1 MRKEAYRMKSNYFN
15 LSILILVIIIFGAAS
30 CNLNT
35 ALQPPTPDLLAT
47 SVHQT
52 ASELFSQ
59 MEQTDE
65 SMNGNTSPDS
75 SETPVGEIQPTDTI
89 PPSPTAEPTETPVI
103 EDNRILF
110 APGTTFATIRGEI
123 EKDKTKEYI
132 LQIGQGQLLSVFV
145 ESDGKSPV
153 LAIKTAEGKEI
164 LPASSG
170 FTWYLTSVPKSQDYI
185 VTIVAPD
192 KNTNYILHVSTPID
206 VEFDTGSTSKT
217 FQGIIEADD
226 IVEFRAYALEGQKA
240 TVTLNSISGQA
251 SLHIYGMVDLVNYVE
266 SDSGL
271 TTWTAILPESQNYI
285 IKVLANN
292 YPTEFT
298 LKIEFLNP

>member
-1 MRKEAYRMKSNYFN
+1 MKSINFN
-15 LSILILVIIIFGAAS
+15 ISILILVMLIFGATS

-52 ASELFSQ
+52 ASALFSQ
-59 MEQTDE
+59 MEQTDA
-65 SMNGNTSPDS
+65 SVNQTTSPES
-75 SETPVGEIQPTDTI
+75 TEIPVGEIQPTETI
-89 PPSPTAEPTETPVI
+89 PSSPTAEPTETSVI

-110 APGTTFATIRGEI
+110 APGTTFATVKGEI
-123 EKDKTKEYI
+123 EKDTTKEYI
-132 LQIGQGQLLSVFV
+132 LQLGQGQLLSVSV

-153 LAIKTAEGKEI
+153 LGIKTAEGKEI
-164 LPASSG
+164 LSASKG
-170 FTWYLTSVPKSQDYI
+170 FTWYLTSVPKTQDYF

-206 VEFDTGSTSKT
+206 VEFDTGATSKT
-217 FQGIIEADD
+217 FQGMIEADD

-240 TVTLNSISGQA
+240 TVTLTSISGQA

-266 SDSGL
+266 PDSGY